1 MRRVGGGAEA
11 GGVAGGVDGGEDDG
25 DLVARLELLVEL
37 EGLDGGGEGGGEGGV
52 GEVLGEAGGG
62 DGVLEG
68 GELLEDVAGEGD
80 LLRAFDDAD
89 NAEVER
95 EVQAGPDELA
105 DGAEVGVGGR
115 VEVEDE
121 EERLEGRGLVV
132 LASVRAGCRAY
143 QDEDD
148 ADDKEAAL
156 KGQSGFAHQFGD
168 GLRNAD
174 STFAN
179 DNQC

>member
-37 EGLDGGGEGGGEGGV
+37 EGLDGGGEGGGEGGA

-89 NAEVER
+89 DAEVER

-121 EERLEGRGLVV
+121 EEGLDGEGVSGACVCEGR
-132 LASVRAGCRAY
+132 
-143 QDEDD
+143 
-148 ADDKEAAL
+148 
-156 KGQSGFAHQFGD
+156 
-168 GLRNAD
+168 LRGVPG
-174 STFAN
+174 
-179 DNQC
+179 